1 MGRSGMILAVGVAS
15 ACAAFTGAASA
26 DTAHSGCGP
35 YGAFVSVTAQSLNG
49 PETPGAG
56 GAFVSGIATSGAGAV
71 ADTVFVLKQLS
82 C

>member
-1 MGRSGMILAVGVAS
+1 MSIAKSCGIAALVLAAG
-15 ACAAFTGAASA
+15 TASA
-26 DTAHSGCGP
+26 DTAHSGCDP

-56 GAFVSGIATSGAGAV
+56 GAFVSGIATGGAGGV
-71 ADTVFVLKQLS
+71 AETVFVLKQLS

>member
-1 MGRSGMILAVGVAS
+1 MARCGMILAVGAAS
-15 ACAAFTGAASA
+15 ACAVFAGAASA

-49 PETPGAG
+49 PESPGGG